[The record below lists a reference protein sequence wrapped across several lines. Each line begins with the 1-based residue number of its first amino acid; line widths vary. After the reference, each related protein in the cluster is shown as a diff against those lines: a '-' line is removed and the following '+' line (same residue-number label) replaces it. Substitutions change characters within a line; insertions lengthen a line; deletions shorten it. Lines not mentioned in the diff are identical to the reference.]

1 MVIVYTRIDMRD
13 IFSNIG
19 KNDLIKFIEEIDKS
33 EEMIES
39 QFKGAVDVYSQVK
52 GDKALAFA
60 KKNLEDTNDEIIKSN
75 GFIILQEL
83 LSGNAKIDI
92 DKETDKYLKK
102 TRDVNKR
109 RIEETWVKI
118 IERLELPSSKM
129 LLKQQAYIYSL
140 NEKKYI

>member
-60 KKNLEDTNDEIIKSN
+60 KKNLEDTNDEIIKS
-75 GFIILQEL
+75 
-83 LSGNAKIDI
+83 
-92 DKETDKYLKK
+92 
-102 TRDVNKR
+102 
-109 RIEETWVKI
+109 
-118 IERLELPSSKM
+118 
-129 LLKQQAYIYSL
+129 
-140 NEKKYI
+140 